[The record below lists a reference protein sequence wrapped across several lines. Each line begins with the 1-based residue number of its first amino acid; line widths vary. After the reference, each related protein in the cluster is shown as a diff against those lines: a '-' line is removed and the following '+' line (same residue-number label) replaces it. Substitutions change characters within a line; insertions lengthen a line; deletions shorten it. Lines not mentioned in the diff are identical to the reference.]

1 MYYIFPPCNGKTIKM
16 IELSAEQNVQI
27 VSIDKNQAERIAEI
41 AENMGVNILPPISLE
56 DIKKRKEGCKNG

>member
-1 MYYIFPPCNGKTIKM
+1 MYYIFPPRNGKTIKM